1 MPGMRLRSSRP
12 RPTSIEL
19 CAGCGGMSLG
29 LEAAGF
35 SPLLQVERDAQCVR
49 TLALNGYTEEKSVLH
64 ADLATVD
71 FAPYRGRVDL
81 VAGGVPCQPFSTSG
95 LSNGANDERNLFEH
109 AVRCVR
115 ECAPRA
121 FLFENVAGLLR
132 ARFAEYLRGVLARL
146 RALGYAVECH
156 LTDASL
162 FGCPQR
168 RRRCLIVGRRD
179 GVAYVPPTPTTP
191 TPPTVRQMM
200 TDLGPPDGE
209 NAHVLHGRLPR
220 EYKQHGPSDLDR
232 PAKTVLSGPNGPG
245 GGKNCVRLDDGT
257 MRFFTIREL
266 CRVQGFPDTFVPSP
280 VWTQAMKQLGNAAP
294 PLLIAAWARGLLP
307 ARRAVSRSAA
317 RAAPPAATADA

>member
-146 RALGYAVECH
+146 RALGYAVEYH

-200 TDLGPPDGE
+200 ADLGPPDGE
-209 NAHVLHGRLPR
+209 NAHVLRPTQSRSYRL
-220 EYKQHGPSDLDR
+220 HTPSELDR
-232 PAKTVLSGPNGPG
+232 PAKTVLAGTNGPG
-245 GGKNCVRLDDGT
+245 GGSNSILLDDGSQ
-257 MRFFTIREL
+257 RYFTVREL
-266 CRVQGFPDTFVPSP
+266 CRLQGFPDTFVPAP
-280 VWTQAMKQLGNAAP
+280 VWGHATKQLGNAAP
-294 PLLIAAWARGLLP
+294 PPLIAAWARPL
-307 ARRAVSRSAA
+307 RSEG
-317 RAAPPAATADA
+317 

>member
-146 RALGYAVECH
+146 RALSDDLHVNEGMRAALGEVLSQMAAV
-156 LTDASL
+156 ASGQL
-162 FGCPQR
+162 A
-168 RRRCLIVGRRD
+168 L
-179 GVAYVPPTPTTP
+179 
-191 TPPTVRQMM
+191 
-200 TDLGPPDGE
+200 
-209 NAHVLHGRLPR
+209 
-220 EYKQHGPSDLDR
+220 
-232 PAKTVLSGPNGPG
+232 AKTA
-245 GGKNCVRLDDGT
+245 
-257 MRFFTIREL
+257 REEAHAAVKAHEATAL
-266 CRVQGFPDTFVPSP
+266 TNPSP
-280 VWTQAMKQLGNAAP
+280 TAQAANKAHEVRTRTLLAAELAAQREVFDLEMLLDLIQAQMAEGANP
-294 PLLIAAWARGLLP
+294 PVVASDG
-307 ARRAVSRSAA
+307 A
-317 RAAPPAATADA
+317 RAMRDLTEALDAITRSLGLGACRATSCVHLKYAL